1 MGITV
6 TITCSRMMKKDRK
19 IVIGQDY
26 RKYYIAQEHA
36 QHDYIIVRA
45 M

>member
-1 MGITV
+1 MGIRV
-6 TITCSRMMKKDRK
+6 TITCSGLMKKDRK
-19 IVIGQDY
+19 IEIGQDY
-26 RKYYIAQEHA
+26 RKYYIAQKHA